1 MEKLRDLVLSIGLEE
16 FMNCI
21 LVESGVRN
29 AMLIQ
34 PADYNEHT
42 SAEPISKAKIAA
54 IRATFPDLVLSNI
67 QGETLISKKHYA
79 DADFVKDEDM
89 GEILGYPCAKGFN
102 TLDRENVIYGFD
114 ISVELVPGFNV
125 DRIQLLAYICPDKKT
140 LKKSIAFAKRCETVL
155 KSNALVGQITKSVRV
170 NVNKITPVSYLINK
184 LVINKQITKDED
196 ADIRNYIANLGFPSS
211 TLVNQDFQYKNPVH
225 RGLVLG
231 LLAFYNNY
239 PISAFY
245 PLTGRKEYRQVQKLD
260 SDLEKELDRVF
271 TLTARRPRKR
281 ATRKLKSED
290 STP

>member
-1 MEKLRDLVLSIGLEE
+1 MDRLRELVLSIGLEE
-16 FMNCI
+16 LMNCI
-21 LVESGVRN
+21 LVEAGVRN

-34 PADYNEHT
+34 PTDYNEHT
-42 SAEPISKAKIAA
+42 SADPITKAKITA
-54 IRATFPDLVLSNI
+54 IRAAFPDLVLSNI
-67 QGETLISKKHYA
+67 HGETLISRKHYA
-79 DADFVKDEDM
+79 EADFIKDENM

-114 ISVELVPGFNV
+114 ISVNLVPGFNA
-125 DRIQLLAYICPDKKT
+125 DKLQLLAYICPDKKT
-140 LKKSIAFAKRCETVL
+140 LKKSLAFAKRCETVL
-155 KSNALVGQITKSVRV
+155 KSNALVGHITKSVKV
-170 NVNKITPVSYLINK
+170 SINKITPVSYLINK
-184 LVINKQITKDED
+184 LVKNKQITKDED
-196 ADIRNYIANLGFPSS
+196 SDIKNYIANLGFPNS

-271 TLTARRPRKR
+271 TLTARSPRKR
-281 ATRKLKSED
+281 ATRKLKSND
-290 STP
+290 STA